1 MRRTEYVRWER
12 EHDAYYPRDTY
23 RSNLILFLLFI
34 PIPSGCHQTPL
45 ILSSRDLLD
54 YLGPR
59 GHLDGTRLIIDRV
72 KPEDK
77 GVYRWD
83 TGHLFKMG
91 LRDEYSF
98 TVFRWYICQFFK
110 MAVREEFSFIK
121 KDSDKEMGLYLWAR
135 CASFFKMI
143 STFISQRKIVILWPK
158 AKWRSKFGFKKMM

>member
-1 MRRTEYVRWER
+1 MTPTTHVTLIGQILSSSSRLSSRQG
-12 EHDAYYPRDTY
+12 PRLTL
-23 RSNLILFLLFI
+23 SGSGLLT
-34 PIPSGCHQTPL
+34 SCHHTRL
-45 ILSSRDLLD
+45 KLSSRDLLD

-135 CASFFKMI
+135 CASFFSRWYRLSFHKEKLWYCELSMAKSKMTKQI
-143 STFISQRKIVILWPK
+143 WF
-158 AKWRSKFGFKKMM
+158 